1 MRVGAHHSPFVGGRR
16 VVEQV
21 GDLAVGQQLIDLLEC
36 PLHHFVVR
44 VGRQVQTQRG
54 QPLQP
59 VRDHVLSR
67 DYQNDDEPHPS
78 RGLMKRWTYIIALH
92 AGGHLVALNVDFVLF
107 PRVFGMLDHRAKE
120 LLCGFDVL
128 AQVLA
133 LRPLFV
139 CWQSVSPTVVGNW
152 RPVYGL
158 ERVVPR

>member
-1 MRVGAHHSPFVGGRR
+1 
-16 VVEQV
+16 
-21 GDLAVGQQLIDLLEC
+21 LAVGQQLIDLLEC

-44 VGRQVQTQRG
+44 VGRQVQAERG

-59 VRDHVLSR
+59 VRDHVLSI
-67 DYQNDDEPHPS
+67 DCQNDDEPHPS
-78 RGLMKRWTYIIALH
+78 RGLMKRWAYIIALH

-107 PRVFGMLDHRAKE
+107 PRVLGMLYHRAEE

-139 CWQSVSPTVVGNW
+139 CLLAVSQSVRQWLGIGD
-152 RPVYGL
+152 GL
-158 ERVVPR
+158 AWVVPR